1 VRTLTLQNW
10 FREAPMSRK
19 LRVLVA
25 LLLVSLAYTA
35 AACADAAGPQVPH
48 VNACDTNGADVC

>member
-1 VRTLTLQNW
+1 
-10 FREAPMSRK
+10 MSRK

-48 VNACDTNGADVC
+48 VNACDTSGSDTC